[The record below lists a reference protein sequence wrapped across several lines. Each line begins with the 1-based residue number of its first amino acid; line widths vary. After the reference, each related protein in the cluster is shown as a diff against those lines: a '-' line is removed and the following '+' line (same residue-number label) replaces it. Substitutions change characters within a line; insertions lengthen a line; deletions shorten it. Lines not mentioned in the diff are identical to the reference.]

1 MIAMGPAAA
10 ASRTLELPSECD
22 RRLAQFL
29 RQVDENDM
37 VWLDE
42 IYEEAVRMFVRYPHP
57 APLLGPAPTGRPP
70 RWSRLDLPFLSS
82 NYSEELEL
90 MPKTPSQK
98 KRQRRKRLSA
108 LQEEEQEPD
117 RKR

>member
-1 MIAMGPAAA
+1 MPRARAAVDAEAMAAKAAAAAIAMGPAAA

-57 APLLGPAPTGRPP
+57 APR
-70 RWSRLDLPFLSS
+70 
-82 NYSEELEL
+82 
-90 MPKTPSQK
+90 
-98 KRQRRKRLSA
+98 
-108 LQEEEQEPD
+108 
-117 RKR
+117 